1 MSEYKGYTEKI
12 KESNIKYQKKNM
24 EQVSFWVKKGER
36 EKYKQ
41 QAEAHG
47 MSLRA
52 YILYLLDND
61 K

>member
-1 MSEYKGYTEKI
+1 MSEYKGYTDVNRI
-12 KESNIKYQKKNM
+12 ASNKYQKEKL
-24 EQVSFWVKKGER
+24 EQIGIKVKKGQR